1 MRRQSRYNKNH
12 KSSAKKE
19 RIIMIASSVFVLAAL
34 TMTGVYVKSNTE
46 KNQNDGYHI
55 DFSALEEEPEKLEV
69 PQITK
74 MQPEEVTP
82 QVADDDLDYMPLEQV
97 GSGIVEI
104 PGLTDRE
111 SLQDEVMPDDVEGG
125 LTESVDGQA
134 DVAEADVAEA
144 DTVEADVTET
154 TTTQVTQKAAEF
166 SAGERLVWP
175 VTGNVLIPYSMDKTV
190 FFATLQQYKYNPALV
205 VSAAEGDDISAVMS
219 GTVTEV
225 FYDEE
230 IGNAVTID
238 IGKGY
243 EVTYGQLENISVGE
257 GDYVKKGEVIGSI
270 AAPTKYY
277 SVEGTNAYFA
287 LTLDGVA
294 VDPMGPLE

>member
-55 DFSALEEEPEKLEV
+55 DFSALEEEPEKLEI
-69 PQITK
+69 PQISE
-74 MQPEEVTP
+74 MQVEEVTP
-82 QVADDDLDYMPLEQV
+82 QVTDDDLDYMPLEQV

-104 PGLTDRE
+104 PGLTDKE
-111 SLQDEVMPDDVEGG
+111 SLQDEVMPDEVESG

-134 DVAEADVAEA
+134 DVAEVDVAEA
-144 DTVEADVTET
+144 DATET
-154 TTTQVTQKAAEF
+154 NTTQVTQKAAEF
-166 SAGERLVWP
+166 ATGERLVWP

-190 FFATLQQYKYNPALV
+190 YFATLQQYKYNPALI

-219 GTVTEV
+219 GTVTEI

-257 GDYVKKGEVIGSI
+257 GDYVEKGELIGCI

-277 SVEGTNAYFA
+277 SVEGANAYFA

>member
-12 KSSAKKE
+12 KSDAKKE

-34 TMTGVYVKSNTE
+34 TMTGVYVKSNSE
-46 KNQNDGYHI
+46 KNLNDGYHI

-69 PQITK
+69 PEIDMT
-74 MQPEEVTP
+74 PDASGVTEMERSI
-82 QVADDDLDYMPLEQV
+82 ADNTTDGADPILPINEDALDYMPMESV
-97 GSGIVEI
+97 GSITIEI
-104 PGLTDRE
+104 PGLTDKE
-111 SLQDEVMPDDVEGG
+111 SLQEEVMPEEVLAETD
-125 LTESVDGQA
+125 TE
-134 DVAEADVAEA
+134 VA
-144 DTVEADVTET
+144 ET
-154 TTTQVTQKAAEF
+154 TTEAVTAVNPAFAE
-166 SAGERLVWP
+166 GERLVWP

-190 FFATLQQYKYNPALV
+190 YFSTLQQYKYNPAMIV
-205 VSAAEGDDISAVMS
+205 AAAEGDSISAVMS

-230 IGNAVTID
+230 IGNGVRVD

-243 EVTYGQLENISVGE
+243 EVTYGQLANISVEE
-257 GDYVKKGEVIGSI
+257 GSHVEKGEVLGTV

-287 LTLDGVA
+287 LTLDEVA
-294 VDPMGPLE
+294 VDPMGPLQ

>member
-1 MRRQSRYNKNH
+1 MRRQSRYNKDH

-34 TMTGVYVKSNTE
+34 TMTGVYVKSNSE
-46 KNQNDGYHI
+46 KNLNDGYHI
-55 DFSALEEEPEKLEV
+55 DFSALEEEPEKLDV
-69 PQITK
+69 PEIEETPNVGELAMDNVESQIN
-74 MQPEEVTP
+74 ED
-82 QVADDDLDYMPLEQV
+82 ALDYMPLEPV

-104 PGLTDRE
+104 PGLTDKE
-111 SLQDEVMPDDVEGG
+111 SLLDEVMPEEAE
-125 LTESVDGQA
+125 T
-134 DVAEADVAEA
+134 DVAENVVSEEAQVENESAATAHADVL
-144 DTVEADVTET
+144 TEP
-154 TTTQVTQKAAEF
+154 EF
-166 SAGERLVWP
+166 ATGERLIWP

-190 FFATLQQYKYNPALV
+190 YFATLQQYKYNPALV
-205 VSAAEGDDISAVMS
+205 VAAAEGDDISAVMS

-230 IGNAVTID
+230 IGNGVTVD

-243 EVTYGQLENISVGE
+243 EVTYGQLENISVEE
-257 GDYVKKGEVIGSI
+257 GDYVGKGEVIGSV

-287 LTLDGVA
+287 LTLDGAA
-294 VDPMGPLE
+294 VDPMGPLQ

>member
-12 KSSAKKE
+12 KSDAKKE

-34 TMTGVYVKSNTE
+34 TMTGVYVKSNSE
-46 KNQNDGYHI
+46 KNLNDGYHI

-69 PQITK
+69 PEIDMT
-74 MQPEEVTP
+74 PDASGVTEMERSI
-82 QVADDDLDYMPLEQV
+82 ADNTTDGADPILPINEDALDYMPMESV
-97 GSGIVEI
+97 GSITIEI
-104 PGLTDRE
+104 PGLTDKE
-111 SLQDEVMPDDVEGG
+111 SLQEEVMPEEVLAETD
-125 LTESVDGQA
+125 TE
-134 DVAEADVAEA
+134 VA
-144 DTVEADVTET
+144 ET
-154 TTTQVTQKAAEF
+154 TTEAVTAVNPAFAE
-166 SAGERLVWP
+166 GERLVWP

-190 FFATLQQYKYNPALV
+190 YFFTLQQYKYNPAMIV
-205 VSAAEGDDISAVMS
+205 AAAEGDSISAVMS

-230 IGNAVTID
+230 IGNGVRVD

-243 EVTYGQLENISVGE
+243 EVTYGQLANISVEE
-257 GDYVKKGEVIGSI
+257 GSHVEKGEVLGTV

-287 LTLDGVA
+287 LTLDEVA
-294 VDPMGPLE
+294 VDPMGPLQ

>member
-19 RIIMIASSVFVLAAL
+19 RAIMIASSVFVLAAL
-34 TMTGVYVKSNTE
+34 TMTGVYVKSNAE

-55 DFSALEEEPEKLEV
+55 DFSALEEETEKIEV
-69 PQITK
+69 PKVTP
-74 MQPEEVTP
+74 MQQVEVTP
-82 QVADDDLDYMPLEQV
+82 QVTDDDLDYMPLEQV
-97 GSGIVEI
+97 DSGIVEI
-104 PGLTDRE
+104 PGLTDKE
-111 SLQDEVMPDDVEGG
+111 SLQDEVMPDVAEDG

-134 DVAEADVAEA
+134 DM
-144 DTVEADVTET
+144 TET

-166 SAGERLVWP
+166 AAGERLVWP

-190 FFATLQQYKYNPALV
+190 YFATLQQYKYNPALI

-230 IGNAVTID
+230 IGNALTID

-277 SVEGTNAYFA
+277 SVEGANAYFA
-287 LTLDGVA
+287 LTLDGEA